1 MTATAN
7 NKTVIIIAGPTAV
20 GKTNVAIEIARS
32 FSTEIISA
40 DSRQCFKEMVVG
52 VARPSPGELA
62 AVPHHFIATHSIL
75 DDVTAV
81 TFEKYAL
88 EKATELFRKHEIV
101 MMTGG
106 TGLYIKAF
114 SEGLDDIPGV
124 PVDVR
129 DLIVKNYRQGGLA
142 WLQEEIKDKDPAFY
156 KEGEIQNPQ
165 RMMRALEVM
174 AATGNSIVQF
184 QKGMKKS
191 RPFNILKI
199 GLELPKGE
207 LQERINHR
215 VDKMIQ
221 AGLVDEVRSLAQ
233 YRHLNALQTVGYIEI
248 IDFLEKKTTLQLAIE
263 KIKMHTRQYAKRQ
276 MTWFKRDKDIR
287 WFSPGEIDLIF
298 STIKENIPC

>member
-88 EKATELFRKHEIV
+88 EKVTELFRKHEIV

-114 SEGLDDIPGV
+114 SEGLDDIPDV
-124 PVDVR
+124 PGEIR
-129 DLIVKNYRQGGLA
+129 DLIVTNYRKGGLA

-156 KEGEIQNPQ
+156 KEGETQNPQ

-215 VDKMIQ
+215 VDKMIE

-248 IDFLEKKTTLQLAIE
+248 IDFLDKKTTLQVAIE

-287 WFSPGEIDLIF
+287 WFSPGEINLIF
-298 STIKENIPC
+298 STIKENIPR